1 MEARVPLDQPAALL
15 QPRREARRE
24 VERAAHRDE
33 LERVHVRRRCLRR
46 RLRRTRLRLLGQR
59 VVVDLLERVGRHQ
72 REGGA
77 RLGRLVGDAAAL
89 GEPGRLLDLSDGC
102 PLVGGGDEDGGEQA
116 ADRRREPDGEG
127 VVGADDAPEESRHRG
142 LVEREEARKEDV
154 QNDAARPDVRQ
165 EAVVSVVSEHL
176 RRNVVW
182 RAASGVQQR
191 ARAEPL
197 AAVQGREPKV
207 RDLEHGVLVEEQILR
222 LEVAVADALPV
233 AVLDAADQLAKV
245 GARGGLVEPA
255 GGDDLV
261 EELAAGDELEDDED
275 AGARGEHLRRSGLWS
290 WGAAREA
297 ERRREKAATA
307 VVAAV
312 AALLVAAVAVAALM
326 TEAAAKQRRRQQA
339 ERARWASL
347 DQVDDVPLLDHL
359 HHSNLLFDLL
369 AHRLLRHLLLVENLD
384 RHLLSGLSVDC
395 KFDLAKCALAESS
408 SNLVL
413 ADPLHHR
420 LLWVQRAQL
429 EPPPALWNL

>member
-275 AGARGEHLRRSGLWS
+275 AGARGEHL
-290 WGAAREA
+290 
-297 ERRREKAATA
+297 
-307 VVAAV
+307 
-312 AALLVAAVAVAALM
+312 
-326 TEAAAKQRRRQQA
+326 
-339 ERARWASL
+339 